1 MQHVLVLK
9 FSAIILLVV
18 LAIVVYQ
25 DIKFRLIHI
34 VLPLLITCSAM
45 FSVST
50 NKTTT
55 TNNIAS
61 NSAFFI
67 ISLLIVVIY
76 MSLKNKKIL
85 NPFKH
90 YFGMGDFLFFV
101 AITPLFHIFNYIVF
115 FILAMLFAIV
125 AHTLTQQFSNDKTV
139 PLAGFAALL
148 LIVIITSD
156 LSSNLYHLSNIIGLW
171 R

>member
-1 MQHVLVLK
+1 MQHTLGLK
-9 FSAIILLVV
+9 FTASLLLVALAII
-18 LAIVVYQ
+18 VYQ

-34 VLPLLITCSAM
+34 TLPLIITCSAL
-45 FSVST
+45 FSVNT

-55 TNNIAS
+55 ANNIAS

-67 ISLLIVVIY
+67 TSLLIVVIY

-90 YFGMGDFLFFV
+90 YFGIGDFLFFI
-101 AITPLFHIFNYIVF
+101 AITPLFHTSNYIVF
-115 FILAMLFAIV
+115 FILAMIFAIV
-125 AHTLTQQFSNDKTV
+125 VHTVTQQFTNDKTV

-156 LSSNLYHLSNIIGLW
+156 LSSNLYHLSNIIGIW